1 MRNFTRGATEIDG
14 AGTRR
19 IRGRA
24 ARLHAALAACA
35 LVAPAP
41 ASAVLS
47 TSVVSS
53 SVAGPNA
60 AMTEGGASVA
70 CPAGKLVSGG
80 GARVDQ
86 TVLSNGTHLAGSFPT
101 PDGIDQSRDGDRN
114 PTAWIGAGAIG
125 GQATNGVTTWAYAVC
140 LDAGPAATRV
150 AYASTPGPSETFTGK
165 LATVTCPAGTRPLS
179 GGARTTPGTVGSLKP
194 NGSFPSD
201 ATGAPVLSG
210 ANPSSWTAAG
220 LNGGQPPNAN
230 TTHGFAI
237 CTAPGA
243 AIPLVTVQNAR
254 VDGPGEASTGAQV
267 TTTCPAGTAL
277 LGGGGWISDR
287 FALPGSQGDHLTG
300 SFPSDA
306 SGTPVTSGTAG
317 SWTASSHTGG
327 TVSGPL
333 TDTNVWAMCASEP
346 AAGGGGGG
354 GSGAPGA
361 LTPPPVV
368 APIGNVAGG
377 ISINQVRESVRR
389 QMIPKG
395 TAARISVL
403 LRNGGATLSFKA
415 LDAGKLVIR
424 WRTVSVK
431 VRGRRTKAVLVAE
444 GRRTFERSGTRT
456 VNVKLTKAGRRL
468 LRGAR
473 RLRLTAEGS
482 FTRPGRKPV
491 TGTKS
496 FVLTRDA
503 ATAAP

>member
-1 MRNFTRGATEIDG
+1 MEIEGRRMRTS
-14 AGTRR
+14 
-19 IRGRA
+19 RA
-24 ARLHAALAACA
+24 ATRLSVALAAAAFA
-35 LVAPAP
+35 LPAT
-41 ASAVLS
+41 AGAAIS

-60 AMTEGGASVA
+60 AMTEGDASVA
-70 CPAGKLVSGG
+70 CPGKLVSGG

-101 PDGIDQSRDGDRN
+101 PDGIGQSAGGDTS

-125 GQATNGVTTWAYAVC
+125 GQATNGVTTWAYGIC
-140 LDAGPAATRV
+140 LDAGPAATKV
-150 AYASTPGPSETFTGK
+150 VYASTPGPSATFTGK
-165 LATVTCPAGTRPLS
+165 LATVTCPAGTRLLS

-201 ATGAPVLSG
+201 GSGAPVLAG
-210 ANPSSWTAAG
+210 ANASSWTAAG

-230 TTHGFAI
+230 TTHAFAI

-243 AIPLVTVQNAR
+243 ATPDVTVQNAR
-254 VDGPGEASTGAQV
+254 VDGPENASTGVQV
-267 TTTCPAGTAL
+267 TTTCPGGSVL
-277 LGGGGWISDR
+277 LGGGGWISDH

-306 SGTPVTSGTAG
+306 AGAPVTSGVAS

-327 TVSGPL
+327 TYSGPL
-333 TDTNVWAMCASEP
+333 TDTNVWAMCASE
-346 AAGGGGGG
+346 AGSAGGGGGG
-354 GSGAPGA
+354 GGPGA
-361 LTPPPVV
+361 GSGVPQPSV
-368 APIGNVAGG
+368 AAIGNIAGG
-377 ISINQVRESVRR
+377 ITTSQVLQSVRR

-395 TAARISVL
+395 NAARISEL
-403 LRNGGATLSFKA
+403 LRKGGATLSFKA

-424 WRTVSVK
+424 WRTVPVR
-431 VRGRRTKAVLVAE
+431 VRGRRTKAILVAE

-456 VNVKLTKAGRRL
+456 VNVKLTKAGRRV

-473 RLRLTAEGS
+473 RVRLTATGT
-482 FTRPGRKPV
+482 FTRKGRKPV
-491 TGTKS
+491 TGTKA
-496 FVLTRDA
+496 FVVTRNA